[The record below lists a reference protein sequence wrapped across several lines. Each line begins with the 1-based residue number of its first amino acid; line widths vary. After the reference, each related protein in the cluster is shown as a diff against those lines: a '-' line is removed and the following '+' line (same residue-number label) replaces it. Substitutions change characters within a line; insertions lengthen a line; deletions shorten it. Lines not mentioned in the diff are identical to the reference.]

1 MSTQYFQ
8 CPRCNARN
16 TADSRFCSTCG
27 TAYAPNPMP
36 NIPQQN
42 FAAPP
47 RKSNF
52 TALWIVVGVLGLC
65 GFCGL
70 IGVLND
76 KKDQTKNES
85 NSTQLIGTNNQT
97 NANAA
102 QATPT
107 PPLTLA
113 ELKAKAQPLL
123 KMPDRAE
130 YTSDELKPFDEV
142 MKPLREIPKE
152 SKDYKEAQKLF
163 DQLNNKVSVLM
174 AEIVVLGPK
183 PINSTY
189 DGNVTPAQNYLK
201 QALNDY
207 DSSEYLGWT
216 TVQKTYV
223 GKEPFWT
230 TTVRLRAKNA
240 FGAFV
245 VNEFTFYIR
254 DNQVVKVDK

>member
-1 MSTQYFQ
+1 MSNQYFH
-8 CPRCNARN
+8 CPRCKGTNMAG
-16 TADSRFCSTCG
+16 SRFCATCG
-27 TAYAPNPMP
+27 MQYAQQTP

-47 RKSNF
+47 KKSNL
-52 TALWIVVGVLGLC
+52 TALWIILGVLGMC
-65 GFCGL
+65 GICGL
-70 IGVLND
+70 VTNLTD
-76 KKDQTKNES
+76 KKDSGTQTATTQQQNT
-85 NSTQLIGTNNQT
+85 STTNI
-97 NANAA
+97 

-130 YTSDELKPFDEV
+130 YTVEDLKPFDQV

-152 SKDYKEAQKLF
+152 SKDHKEAQKLF
-163 DQLNNKVSVLM
+163 DQLNKKLSVYL
-174 AEIVVLGPK
+174 AEIVVLGDK
-183 PINSTY
+183 PTNSPY

-216 TVQKTYV
+216 KVQKTYV

-245 VNEFTFYIR
+245 VNEYTFYIR
-254 DNQVVKVDK
+254 NNQVVKVDD

>member
-1 MSTQYFQ
+1 MASQFFQ
-8 CPRCNARN
+8 CPNCRAANAVG
-16 TADSRFCSTCG
+16 SRFCSHCG
-27 TAYAPNPMP
+27 TP
-36 NIPQQN
+36 
-42 FAAPP
+42 FAAPAP
-47 RKSNF
+47 QAVPKKQSF
-52 TALWIVVGVLGLC
+52 PGWAIALIACVGLC
-65 GFCGL
+65 GICGA
-70 IGVLND
+70 IGNLAD
-76 KKDQTKNES
+76 KNKTTVADQS
-85 NSTQLIGTNNQT
+85 A
-97 NANAA
+97 ANAA
-102 QATPT
+102 NQPAANLPPAAPT

-130 YTSDELKPFDEV
+130 YTADELKPFDEV
-142 MKPLREIPKE
+142 MKPLREITKE

-163 DQLNNKVSVLM
+163 DQLNKKLSVFL

-183 PINSTY
+183 PINSAY

-216 TVQKTYV
+216 DVRKTYV

-245 VNEFTFYIR
+245 VNEYTFFIR
-254 DNQVVKVDK
+254 NNQVVNVEK